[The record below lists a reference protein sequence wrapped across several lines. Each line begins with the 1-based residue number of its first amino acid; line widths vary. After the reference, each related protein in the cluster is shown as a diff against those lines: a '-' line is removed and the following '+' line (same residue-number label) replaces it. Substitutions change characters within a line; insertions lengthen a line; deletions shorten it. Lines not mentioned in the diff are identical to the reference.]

1 MKKSRLI
8 TLLLAL
14 VLVLSVSAIPVSAA
28 KDDVIVLN
36 FTSAATAK
44 NDKGECGFFGPYIGS
59 KNMADLTTADGL
71 VFDLSVSKSWAKFEI
86 SPQTATMKKYVIF
99 KIKTDN
105 AASAKGFNVTVG
117 GSTVAWEDLKTSD
130 GKAAPTLTSSYQ
142 TVCIDV
148 KESFG
153 VSAIVAKGKADVAV
167 EQGAATG
174 GKLYINSITFTDEA
188 TAEAPTTKATTT
200 EPKTK
205 ETTTKATEKTT
216 EKKTTTEAEKTTA
229 EKETTKATETKTN
242 APADVDTGISDVT
255 VPAMMVAGVALAVLA
270 VSKKKSK

>member
-8 TLLLAL
+8 TLLMAL
-14 VLVLSVSAIPVSAA
+14 VLVLSIAAIPVSAA

-36 FTSAATAK
+36 FTSAATSK

-59 KNMADLTTADGL
+59 KNMADLTSADGL
-71 VFDLSVSKSWAKFEI
+71 VFDLSISKAWAKFEI

-117 GSTVAWEDLKTSD
+117 GATVAWEDLKTSA
-130 GKAAPTLTSSYQ
+130 GKAAPTLTPSYQ

-153 VSAIVAKGKADVAV
+153 VNAIVAKGKADVAI

-174 GKLYINSITFTDEA
+174 GKLFINSITFTDEA

-200 EPKTK
+200 EPTTK
-205 ETTTKATEKTT
+205 ETTTKATEK
-216 EKKTTTEAEKTTA
+216 ETTTEAEKTTA
-229 EKETTKATETKTN
+229 EKDTTTKATETKTN
-242 APADVDTGISDVT
+242 APADVDTGVSDVT
-255 VPAMMVAGVALAVLA
+255 IPAMLVAGAALAVLA

>member
-1 MKKSRLI
+1 MKKSRVI

-14 VLVLSVSAIPVSAA
+14 VLVLISAIPVSAA

-36 FTSAATAK
+36 FTSAATSK
-44 NDKGECGFFGPYIGS
+44 NDNGECGFFGPYIGS
-59 KNMADLTTADGL
+59 KNMADLTTTDGL
-71 VFDLSVSKSWAKFEI
+71 VFDLSVSKAWAKFEI
-86 SPQTATMKKYVIF
+86 SPQTASMKKYVIF
-99 KIKTDN
+99 KIKADD
-105 AASAKGFNVTVG
+105 AATSKGFNVTVG
-117 GSTVAWEDLKTSD
+117 GATVAWEDLKTSD

-153 VSAIVAKGKADVAV
+153 VNAIVAKGKADVAI

-188 TAEAPTTKATTT
+188 TAEAPTTTKATTT
-200 EPKTK
+200 EPTTK
-205 ETTTKATEKTT
+205 ETTTKATEKKT
-216 EKKTTTEAEKTTA
+216 TTTEAEKTTA
-229 EKETTKATETKTN
+229 EDEQNTTAK
-242 APADVDTGISDVT
+242 PDVPTGVSDVT
-255 VPAMMVAGVALAVLA
+255 IPAMVVAGAALVVLA